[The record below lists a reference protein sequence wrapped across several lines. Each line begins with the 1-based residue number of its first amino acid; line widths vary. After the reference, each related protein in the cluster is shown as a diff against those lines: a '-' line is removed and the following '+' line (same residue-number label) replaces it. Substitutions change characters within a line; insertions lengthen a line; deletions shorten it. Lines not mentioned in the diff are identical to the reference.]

1 MNGERGKVAEKVLD
15 WLPRGGS
22 SARVHNSIR
31 RRAGKS
37 MHRAGLVLAVAVV
50 TALCGPAAA
59 QKPVALVEDV
69 NAPRA
74 RVGFMDYVIAGQVI
88 ELGATGTLRL
98 GYLKSCLS
106 ESIVGGRVTVG
117 SKKSQVRGGTIE
129 TERVEC
135 DGGRLELSAEEA
147 GKSAVLVLRRPPNS
161 RAKTAARP
169 SFKIYGA
176 SPFVRSTGTAGKV
189 VIERL
194 DRPGNPIT
202 VELDRGMADFAAT
215 GRALKPGGIYRA
227 KSGEKS
233 VVFDVDPLALP
244 GPGPIIGRL
253 VEF

>member
-1 MNGERGKVAEKVLD
+1 M
-15 WLPRGGS
+15 
-22 SARVHNSIR
+22 IC
-31 RRAGKS
+31 RA
-37 MHRAGLVLAVAVV
+37 ALVLAVAAAS
-50 TALCGPAAA
+50 ALYGPAAA

-74 RVGFMDYVIAGQVI
+74 HVGFMDYVVAGQVI
-88 ELGATGTLRL
+88 ELGAAGTLKL

-117 SKKSQVRGGTIE
+117 LQKSKVRGGTIK

-147 GKSAVLVLRRPPNS
+147 GKSAVLVLRRPPKS
-161 RAKTAARP
+161 RAKSRSRP

-176 SPFVRSTGTAGKV
+176 SPLIRSAGAVGKV

-194 DRPGNPIT
+194 DRPGKAIE
-202 VELDRGMADFAAT
+202 VELDGGLADFAT
-215 GRALKPGGIYRA
+215 MGRALKPGGIYRA
-227 KSGEKS
+227 RNGERS